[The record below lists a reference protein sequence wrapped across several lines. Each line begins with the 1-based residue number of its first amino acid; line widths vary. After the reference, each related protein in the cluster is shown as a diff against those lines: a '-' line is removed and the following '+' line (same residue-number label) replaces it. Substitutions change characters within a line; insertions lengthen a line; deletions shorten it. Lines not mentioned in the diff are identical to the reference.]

1 VFPDLAEQMIRIGE
15 ATGRLDSMLLRL
27 ADLLESEVQRTLD
40 RSLSLLVPFL
50 TLLLGGVVAGI
61 IASVMLAVLGVN
73 DLIR

>member
-1 VFPDLAEQMIRIGE
+1 MIRIGE

-27 ADLLESEVQRTLD
+27 ADLLEIEVQRALD
-40 RSLSLLVPFL
+40 RSLALLVPGL
-50 TLLLGGVVAGI
+50 TLLLGGVVASI